1 MEHSPDSIFQ
11 WFSLSCFRGAGRRIH
26 TGFEDLALI
35 RVHACFQSANM
46 VVIEYMS
53 F

>member
-1 MEHSPDSIFQ
+1 MERRPVSIFQ

-26 TGFEDLALI
+26 TGLKGLALI
-35 RVHACFQSANM
+35 DVRACFQSANM
-46 VVIEYMS
+46 VDIEYTS